1 MKVGLLTYHRAHNY
15 GGVLQCYALTKAI
28 KKLGYQ
34 VEVVDYQCKYFKE
47 QYKQYSLTN
56 LPKLK
61 KLLAILVYNGNVKY
75 NGANFD
81 SFVEQYLPITS
92 VTYSKESI
100 KKIDGEYDLFLTGSD
115 QVWSPFCSGFDTTY
129 FLDFSNQTKKCAY
142 AASFGVDSI
151 DMKFNKDYTELFGG
165 FSNVS
170 LREESGASIY
180 QGFTGKEEPVVL
192 DPTLLLGE
200 NDWQELIVDE
210 YKNRKYVLVYMI
222 AESKNTLSMAKSL
235 AKEKGLEVIY
245 ISDRLYKRNGITN
258 LSKVK
263 VTDWVSLFYHAEY
276 VVTNSFHG
284 IAFSINFKKEFY
296 VQFLPGR
303 AKTNTRIS
311 TILNKFDLDERL
323 LSSDVSDISDISFS
337 LIDNYGEITEKLNEL
352 RSMSLNVLSKTLSE

>member
-1 MKVGLLTYHRAHNY
+1 MKIGLLTYHRAHNY

-34 VEVVDYQCKYFKE
+34 VEVVDYQCEFFKE
-47 QYKQYSLTN
+47 QYKEYSLFN
-56 LPKLK
+56 LPKIK
-61 KLLAILVYNGNVKY
+61 MLLSILVYNGNVKY
-75 NGANFD
+75 NGVNFER
-81 SFVEQYLPITS
+81 FVEQYLPITS
-92 VTYSKESI
+92 VSYSKESI
-100 KKIDGEYDLFLTGSD
+100 KSIDDEYDILLTGSD
-115 QVWSPFCSGFDTTY
+115 QVWSPFCSAFDTTY

-151 DMKFNKDYTELFGG
+151 DTKFDKDYTELFKD

-180 QGFTGKEEPVVL
+180 KSFTGKEEPVVL

-200 NDWQELIVDE
+200 QDWQELIVDE

-222 AESKNTLSMAKSL
+222 AESKNTLSIAKSI

-245 ISDRLYKRNGITN
+245 ISDRLFKRNGVIT

-263 VTDWVSLFYHAEY
+263 VTDWISLFYYAEY
-276 VVTNSFHG
+276 IVTNSFHG
-284 IAFSINFKKEFY
+284 IAFSIVFKKDFY

-311 TILNKFDLDERL
+311 TILNKFDLGNRL
-323 LSSDVSDISDISFS
+323 LNSDVSDVSDVSFTS
-337 LIDNYGEITEKLNEL
+337 IQNYSEVTKELNNL
-352 RSMSLNVLSKTLSE
+352 RLESLNVLSKTLLK